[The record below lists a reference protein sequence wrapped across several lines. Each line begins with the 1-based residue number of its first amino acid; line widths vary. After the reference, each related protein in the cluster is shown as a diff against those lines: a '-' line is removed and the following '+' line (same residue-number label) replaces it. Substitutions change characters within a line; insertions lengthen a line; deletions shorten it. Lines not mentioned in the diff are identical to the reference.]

1 MKRVALTDVETGDGQ
16 SARTHNDVDSEVL
29 FEDDA
34 WNDFF
39 IRGSFFEC
47 RQLCL
52 NSHGVLEVR
61 TGHES
66 VNQSQPCWALPHQAR
81 GSNTEARSS
90 AHKQDVSTLTGT

>member
-39 IRGSFFEC
+39 IRGSF
-47 RQLCL
+47 L
-52 NSHGVLEVR
+52 
-61 TGHES
+61 
-66 VNQSQPCWALPHQAR
+66 
-81 GSNTEARSS
+81 S
-90 AHKQDVSTLTGT
+90 ADSFA